1 MASVDV
7 INQNGE
13 KVDTIELDDAVF
25 NGTIRETLVQQVVV
39 WQLAN
44 RRRGTA
50 ATKTRGQIRG
60 GGKKP
65 WRQKGTGRARAGT
78 NRSPIWTGG
87 GTIFG
92 PHPRSYALSITKK
105 MRKAAL
111 KSALS
116 SKLQSNCLTV
126 LDKIELPAPKTKI
139 FVETLKAMGLENEK
153 TLFIVADEAEA
164 LRRSSRNVYHVQVLP
179 TEGMNVY
186 DLLRFDR
193 LVLLREAVQ
202 KIQERLA

>member
-25 NGTIRETLVQQVVV
+25 NGTIRETLVHQVVV

-50 ATKTRGQIRG
+50 ATKTRGQVRG

-111 KSALS
+111 KSVLS
-116 SKLQSNCLTV
+116 SKLQSSCLTV
-126 LDKIELPAPKTKI
+126 LDKIELPAPKTKM
-139 FVETLKAMGLENEK
+139 FVETLRAMGLENEK
-153 TLFIVADEAEA
+153 TLFIVADEEEA

-193 LVLLREAVQ
+193 VVLLREAVP